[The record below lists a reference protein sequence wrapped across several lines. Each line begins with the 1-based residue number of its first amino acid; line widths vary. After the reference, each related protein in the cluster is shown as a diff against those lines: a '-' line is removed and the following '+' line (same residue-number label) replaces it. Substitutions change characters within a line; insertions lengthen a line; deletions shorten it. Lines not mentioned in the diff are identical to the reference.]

1 MRWLQ
6 RTGQSASQSA
16 FGVNESDITGTNQ
29 IVPRSAMNLEKL
41 IRSCA
46 VQWSSIRIVFY
57 KIVLICNQVGKPIA
71 CFRKKKKVY
80 ARVRVL
86 KQFIWL

>member
-1 MRWLQ
+1 MAAKNGTKREPISIWHC
-6 RTGQSASQSA
+6 
-16 FGVNESDITGTNQ
+16 DITGTNQ
-29 IVPRSAMNLEKL
+29 IVPRSAMNLEKQ

-57 KIVLICNQVGKPIA
+57 KIVLICKQAGKPIA

-86 KQFIWL
+86 KQIIWL